1 MAFTERY
8 VEKPSVEYT
17 SRDKGNL
24 INTDTSIFKRF
35 TKICHHRLYIVTSQE
50 GRSISVYN

>member
-8 VEKPSVEYT
+8 VERPSVAYT